1 MYRRISNKSQAAAL
15 RGEIRTIIENEK
27 EPVSN
32 IPKNERLALENL
44 RKDESIVILPADK
57 GKCLVVMDRE
67 EYQNK
72 MEEKLA
78 DTTTYKRLEK
88 DPTQEIRKELYKEL
102 KKLKANEHITK
113 DQYTRIKPVRT
124 QIPRMKGRP
133 KIHKDGNPLREI
145 VDSKDSVT
153 KGVDKHLSKIFK
165 HYAEENP
172 YRIKNCEE
180 FVELIKNRKIE
191 DDE

>member
-1 MYRRISNKSQAAAL
+1 
-15 RGEIRTIIENEK
+15 
-27 EPVSN
+27 
-32 IPKNERLALENL
+32 
-44 RKDESIVILPADK
+44 
-57 GKCLVVMDRE
+57 MDRE

-124 QIPRMKGRP
+124 QIPIMKGRP

-172 YRIKNCEE
+172 YRIKNSEE

-191 DDE
+191 DDEIMVSYDVVALYPSIPQDEAIQVLYDKNSHCYTR